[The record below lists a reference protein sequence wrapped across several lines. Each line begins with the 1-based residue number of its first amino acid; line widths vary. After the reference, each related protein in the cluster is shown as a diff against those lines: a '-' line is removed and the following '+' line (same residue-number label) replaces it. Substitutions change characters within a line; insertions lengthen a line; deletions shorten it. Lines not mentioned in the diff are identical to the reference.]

1 MKAEDVQK
9 ELAALAT
16 PEVEAI
22 MRRFFKT
29 GPGQY
34 GEGDRFRGIKVPVTR
49 KAAAGY
55 RALGFPEVKRLL
67 SSKYHEDRL
76 AALVILA
83 YQFQRGDEA
92 LRGKIFRL
100 YIGGAKW
107 INNWDLVDVSAPH
120 ILGGWLE
127 DKDRGPLY
135 ALAESRNLWER
146 RMAMLATLHFIRMGD
161 FGDAL
166 RIATLLLE
174 DGEDLMHKAVG
185 WMLREVGNRNRRKEE
200 EFLKP
205 HYRSM
210 PRTMLRYAIEKF
222 PEARRKAYLKGTV

>member
-1 MKAEDVQK
+1 MKAEDLQR

-16 PEVEAI
+16 REVEAV

-34 GEGDRFRGIKVPVTR
+34 GEGDIFRGIKVPVTR

-55 RALGFPEVKRLL
+55 RALPFPEAKRLL
-67 SSKYHEDRL
+67 ASKYHEDRL
-76 AALVILA
+76 AALVILSH
-83 YQFQRGDEA
+83 QFQRGDEA
-92 LRGKIFRL
+92 LRGRIARL
-100 YIGGAKW
+100 YLGGAKW

-127 DKDRGPLY
+127 DKDRAPLY
-135 ALAESRNLWER
+135 LLAESRDLWER
-146 RMAMLATLHFIRMGD
+146 RMAMLATQHFIRQGD

-174 DGEDLMHKAVG
+174 DKEDLMHKAVG
-185 WMLREVGNRNRRKEE
+185 WMLREVGNRDRRKEE
-200 EFLKP
+200 AFLKP

-222 PEARRKAYLKGTV
+222 PEARRKAYLMGSV